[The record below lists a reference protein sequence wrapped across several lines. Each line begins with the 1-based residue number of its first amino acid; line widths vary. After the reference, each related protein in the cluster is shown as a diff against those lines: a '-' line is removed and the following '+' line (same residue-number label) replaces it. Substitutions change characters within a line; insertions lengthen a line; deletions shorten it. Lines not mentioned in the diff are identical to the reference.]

1 LFLFLFKIKDEKLM
15 KLMIDYRTYYKILLD
30 NESYNVDY
38 LIQTIHDLFK
48 DVPFSENNQKN
59 QKIKILEDIKPYIKD
74 MRKCLLSQPKK

>member
-1 LFLFLFKIKDEKLM
+1 M

-38 LIQTIHDLFK
+38 LIRTIHDLFK

-59 QKIKILEDIKPYIKD
+59 QKIKSLEDIKPYIKD
-74 MRKCLLSQPKK
+74 MRKSLLSQPKK